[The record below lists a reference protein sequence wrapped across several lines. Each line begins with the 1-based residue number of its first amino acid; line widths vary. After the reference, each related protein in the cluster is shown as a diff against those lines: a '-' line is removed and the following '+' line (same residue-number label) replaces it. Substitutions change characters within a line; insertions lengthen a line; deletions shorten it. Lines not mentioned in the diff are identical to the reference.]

1 MSALDKLKNTVP
13 ENIKSILIIGSIG
26 IGNLLLFSGTLRRMR
41 SHFSNARIS
50 IIVLKSGFRDI
61 YENDPSVDEVIV
73 LDINKIKTIKQKTGF
88 ILSLRKNKYDICV
101 TTFPANRIEYNILAR
116 LSGARFRITHGYDTK
131 ALKTLSFLQNIRI
144 PVDKGM
150 HDLEQ
155 NLNLLTAFGISPAEE
170 DRTVTLP
177 LIDEKTENAKRYL
190 IDNDLSDKLLIG
202 MHAGSSSE
210 RGMHLKRWQPE
221 RFAELADWIKSE
233 YNAVVMLFGGPE
245 ELELREKIRDIA
257 QVDPHIVKGADL
269 LTTAALISRCRLFI
283 TNDSGLMHVS
293 VAAGVQ
299 TVALFG
305 PSDPGRTAPYG
316 DKHKVIRLGMDCS
329 PCWSIKN
336 LGVGWVNCIHPENY
350 CMLNIEMDTVA
361 KIVSECMKS

>member
-1 MSALDKLKNTVP
+1 MAAEERLKTAP

-26 IGNLLLFSGTLRRMR
+26 IGNLLLFSGTLRRIR

-73 LDINKIKTIKQKTGF
+73 LDINKIKTIKQKISF
-88 ILSLRKNKYDICV
+88 ILSLRKNKYDMCI

-116 LSGARFRITHGYDTK
+116 ISGARFRVTHGYELK
-131 ALKTLSFLQNIRI
+131 SFKTLSFLQNIRI
-144 PVDKGM
+144 PVVKDL

-155 NLNLLTAFGISPAEE
+155 NLNLLTAFGITPAEE
-170 DRTVTLP
+170 DRTVSLP
-177 LIDEKTENAKRYL
+177 LAAENTEIAKRYL
-190 IDNDLSDKLLIG
+190 TDNDLSDKLLIG

-221 RFAELADWIKSE
+221 KFAELADWIDSE
-233 YNAVVMLFGGPE
+233 YNAEVILFGGPE
-245 ELELREKIRDIA
+245 ELELREKIKEMA
-257 QVDPHIVKGADL
+257 QTDLHIVSGVNL
-269 LTTAALISRCRLFI
+269 LTTAAMIAKCRLFI

-293 VAAGVQ
+293 VAVGVQ
-299 TVALFG
+299 TAAFFG

-316 DKHKVIRLGMDCS
+316 DNHRVIRLGMDCS

-350 CMLNIEMDTVA
+350 CILNIETDAV
-361 KIVSECMKS
+361 KKVVSECMKT